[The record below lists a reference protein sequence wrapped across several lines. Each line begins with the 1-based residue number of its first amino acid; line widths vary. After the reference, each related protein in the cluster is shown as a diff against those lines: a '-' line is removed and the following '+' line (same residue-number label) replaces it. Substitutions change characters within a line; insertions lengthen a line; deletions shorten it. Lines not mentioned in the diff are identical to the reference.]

1 MSTQRYAVTPNP
13 IELIFTWVK
22 SSEIA
27 IPEVQRPFVWKAN
40 NARNMLYSPYRGCPV
55 GYVIT

>member
-27 IPEVQRPFVWKAN
+27 IPEVQSPFVWKAN
-40 NARNMLYSPYRGCPV
+40 NARNMLYSLYHGCPLD
-55 GYVIT
+55 YVIT